1 MLNDSISNIRIDIN
15 GESARSGIYVRQ
27 GDTKSRSIHI
37 SLVDHGQV
45 ISLENAIVAELF
57 IAKTD
62 GFECDQGMVI
72 VGNELQYTF
81 RTNDLSA
88 LGANKA
94 QVMVTFDDGA
104 VLTSPEFTIN
114 VYAKKVNQKYQESQN
129 EYTAL
134 TQNVALASQYATQAE
149 SSATKAGSYE
159 SAFVTMRNEA
169 VTASENASASA
180 ASASESATTASGA
193 SAEATECKDVCLE
206 AKSDALSSKNQANL
220 YMIATKGYADQAI
233 EASATA
239 SQSQIQAKAS
249 ENNAKVSEDKADEYQ
264 QQAKSYLDEMSTNDY
279 VLQAKAYSESANNY
293 MINAQGS
300 ATAAADS
307 KLNASNSATA
317 AAGSASDAA
326 GYASDADGYQQQA
339 KSFLDE
345 MMANQLV
352 LGNTSDTAHRGDHG
366 AAAYNHSLVRS
377 GNPHNVTYAEVGADA
392 LGAAADA
399 LSRAQA
405 YVDNAIA
412 ELINGAPTTLDTLKE
427 IADAM
432 AESQEVIDAL
442 DAAIGTKADVTAL
455 NNHVNNT
462 NIHVTLQDKAKWDA
476 VTALEQRILT
486 LESMIGYPINPS

>member
-27 GDTKSRSIHI
+27 GDTKSRSIHV

-45 ISLENAIVAELF
+45 ISLENAIVAELL

-81 RTNDLSA
+81 RTNDLST

-104 VLTSPEFTIN
+104 VLTSPKFIIN
-114 VYAKKVNQKYQESQN
+114 VYAKEVNQKYQESFN

-134 TQNVALASQYATQAE
+134 TQNVAKAFQYAKQAE
-149 SSATKAGSYE
+149 NSADKAESYE
-159 SAFVTMRNEA
+159 STFKTMRDEA
-169 VTASENASASA
+169 VTASANA
-180 ASASESATTASGA
+180 T
-193 SAEATECKDVCLE
+193 
-206 AKSDALSSKNQANL
+206 
-220 YMIATKGYADQAI
+220 
-233 EASATA
+233 ASAT
-239 SQSQIQAKAS
+239 S
-249 ENNAKVSEDKADEYQ
+249 
-264 QQAKSYLDEMSTNDY
+264 
-279 VLQAKAYSESANNY
+279 
-293 MINAQGS
+293 
-300 ATAAADS
+300 
-307 KLNASNSATA
+307 
-317 AAGSASDAA
+317 
-326 GYASDADGYQQQA
+326 
-339 KSFLDE
+339 
-345 MMANQLV
+345 
-352 LGNTSDTAHRGDHG
+352 
-366 AAAYNHSLVRS
+366 
-377 GNPHNVTYAEVGADA
+377 
-392 LGAAADA
+392 AADA

-432 AESQEVIDAL
+432 AESQEVINAL

-462 NIHVTLQDKAKWDA
+462 NIHVTMQDKVKWDA
-476 VTALEQRILT
+476 ITALEQRIST
-486 LESMIGYPINPS
+486 LESMIGYPINLS

>member
-114 VYAKKVNQKYQESQN
+114 VYAKKVNQKYQESFN

-134 TQNVALASQYATQAE
+134 TQNVAKASQYATQAE
-149 SSATKAGSYE
+149 NSATKAESYE
-159 SAFVTMRNEA
+159 STFETMRDEA

-180 ASASESATTASGA
+180 TSASESATTASDA

-206 AKSDALSSKNQANL
+206 AKADALSSKNQANL
-220 YMIATKGYADQAI
+220 YMIATEGYADQAI

-249 ENNAKVSEDKADEYQ
+249 ENNASASASSASTSEHNAKVSEDKADEYQ
-264 QQAKSYLDEMSTNDY
+264 QQAKEYLDEMG
-279 VLQAKAYSESANNY
+279 
-293 MINAQGS
+293 QG
-300 ATAAADS
+300 
-307 KLNASNSATA
+307 
-317 AAGSASDAA
+317 
-326 GYASDADGYQQQA
+326 
-339 KSFLDE
+339 
-345 MMANQLV
+345 QLT
-352 LGNTSDTAHRGDHG
+352 LGETSDTAYRGDHG
-366 AAAYNHSLVRS
+366 KAAYDHSLVKS

-462 NIHVTLQDKAKWDA
+462 DIHVTLQDKEKWDA